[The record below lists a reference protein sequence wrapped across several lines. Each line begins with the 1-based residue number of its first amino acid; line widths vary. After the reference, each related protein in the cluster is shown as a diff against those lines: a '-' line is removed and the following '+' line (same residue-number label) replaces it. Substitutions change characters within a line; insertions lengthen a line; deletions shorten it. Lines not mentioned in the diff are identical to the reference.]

1 MPDVWE
7 DELHNVIQMSFAT
20 TAPMS
25 SQDVDGIN
33 FPEQIS
39 PVFANYISSI

>member
-1 MPDVWE
+1 MPDVWA
-7 DELHNVIQMSFAT
+7 DELHNVVQMSFAT

-33 FPEQIS
+33 S
-39 PVFANYISSI
+39 PNK